1 LGTFPFTVAASDA
14 GSGLAGSATGSV
26 TLSPPASLVV
36 TASASFNS
44 RTAKY
49 GSVSITV
56 GATKGTE
63 RAAGATT
70 TVVVTRPNG
79 VASTFTATTG
89 KDGIATIKFFLAS
102 TDPSGVYKVLATV
115 STASATAQALTTF
128 TVP

>member
-1 LGTFPFTVAASDA
+1 
-14 GSGLAGSATGSV
+14 V
-26 TLSPPASLVV
+26 TLSAPASLVV
-36 TASASFNS
+36 TVSASVNS
-44 RTAKY
+44 RTGKY
-49 GSVSITV
+49 GTVTITV
-56 GATKGTE
+56 GATKGTV
-63 RAAGATT
+63 RAAGASVTA
-70 TVVVTRPNG
+70 VVTRPNG